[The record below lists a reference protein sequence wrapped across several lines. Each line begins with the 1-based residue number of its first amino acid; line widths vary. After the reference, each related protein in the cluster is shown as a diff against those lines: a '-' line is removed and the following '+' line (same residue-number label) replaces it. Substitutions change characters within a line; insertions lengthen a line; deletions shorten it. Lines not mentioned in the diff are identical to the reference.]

1 METSSP
7 GPEAGRAAPQPPAP
21 GGPADGSGEMIA
33 IPRDADRDDDVDALY
48 VAGQRPSDDGEWL
61 LVSEVEGLPGAAFTV
76 RCLPRDAWHAHGG
89 DVLVRLLPDTGST
102 GQPAILAEVWAVL
115 AGHLIPAGTWN
126 RQEPEEWPER
136 IRPAVAF
143 AMGMVT
149 ELEEHDA
156 DLGVRHQ
163 VQLAAA
169 DTATAGVPL
178 GVTSGRVAITEHPAG

>member
-1 METSSP
+1 VDTSSP
-7 GPEAGRAAPQPPAP
+7 GPEAGRAPQPPAP
-21 GGPADGSGEMIA
+21 GGPAGGGGEMIA
-33 IPRDADRDDDVDALY
+33 IPRDADRDDDVDVLY
-48 VAGQRPSDDGEWL
+48 LAGQLPSDDGEWL
-61 LVSEVEGLPGAAFTV
+61 LVSEAGGLPGAAFTV

-89 DVLVRLLPDTGST
+89 DVLVRLQPDTSST
-102 GQPAILAEVWAVL
+102 GQPAVLAGVWAVL
-115 AGHLIPAGTWN
+115 GGHLILAGTWN

-156 DLGVRHQ
+156 DLGVRHR
-163 VQLAAA
+163 VRLAAA

-178 GVTSGRVAITEHPAG
+178 GVTSGRVAIAEQPGG